1 MSFGAAPPIL
11 FVIGPTGTGK
21 SALALQVARELDAE
35 IVNCD
40 SRQVYA
46 DFPCIT
52 AQPSAEEKA
61 RCAHHLYGFLPSTK
75 SMDAGKFVRMAQDV
89 LADLQSRGKL
99 PVLVGGTGL
108 YMRSLVYGLAPIPD
122 IPQDIHER
130 ILTLCQEQ
138 GPGKL
143 HHRLQDEDPDTASR
157 LHPHDWQR
165 ITRALEV
172 YAATGRPLSWWIRMH
187 PCDQPRYA
195 AKSIGLWS
203 DLEVLT
209 PFLQARIENMC
220 AQGAVQEVEQAWRR
234 CPDESVPGWSGIGCW
249 ELLQAFLGRWSLEE
263 AKRAWLKNTRAY
275 AKRQLTWFK
284 KEPSIDWWS
293 PGQDISIVQ
302 AVKDWLGHSGVGTK

>member
-11 FVIGPTGTGK
+11 FVVGPTGTGK
-21 SALALQVARELDAE
+21 SSLAIQVAQEVDAE

-61 RCAHHLYGFLPSTK
+61 RCAHHLYGFLPSTE
-75 SMDAGKFVRMAQDV
+75 SMDAGKFVRLAQDI

-122 IPQDIHER
+122 IPKDIHEH

-138 GPGKL
+138 GPETL

-157 LHPHDWQR
+157 LHPNDWQR

-172 YAATGRPLSWWIRMH
+172 HAATGRPLSWWIRMH
-187 PCDQPRYA
+187 PCDHPRYA
-195 AKSIGLWS
+195 AKCIGLWS

-220 AQGAVQEVEQAWRR
+220 AQGALREVEQAWRR
-234 CPDESVPGWSGIGCW
+234 CPDESAPGWSSIGCW
-249 ELLQAFLGRWSLEE
+249 ELLQAFWGRWSLEE
-263 AKRAWLKNTRAY
+263 AKRTWLRNTRAY

-284 KEPSIDWWS
+284 KEPSIAWWR
-293 PGQDISIVQ
+293 PGHDISIVQ
-302 AVKDWLGHSGVGTK
+302 AVKSWLEHF